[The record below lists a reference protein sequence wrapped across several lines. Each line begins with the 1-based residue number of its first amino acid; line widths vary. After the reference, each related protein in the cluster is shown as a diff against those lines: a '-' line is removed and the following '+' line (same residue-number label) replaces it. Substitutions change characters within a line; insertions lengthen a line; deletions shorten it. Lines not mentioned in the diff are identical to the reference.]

1 MGTIFIFILVHN
13 HVIHET
19 STLSGAVC
27 NHVQIYGTDVDF
39 MQVVYK
45 TRYFVQRI
53 YDIIIDTFVI

>member
-1 MGTIFIFILVHN
+1 MGTIFIFILVYN

-19 STLSGAVC
+19 STLNGAVC

-53 YDIIIDTFVI
+53 YDNY